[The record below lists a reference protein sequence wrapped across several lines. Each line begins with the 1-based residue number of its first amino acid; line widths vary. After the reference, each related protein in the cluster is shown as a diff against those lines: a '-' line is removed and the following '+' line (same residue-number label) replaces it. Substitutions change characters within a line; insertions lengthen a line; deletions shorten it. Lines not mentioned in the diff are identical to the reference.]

1 MKKAEK
7 NVTVGMS
14 TELYNTLKQLAEED
28 CRSVPSYIRLVLREH
43 VEKKRRELP
52 PPVAVIR

>member
-7 NVTVGMS
+7 NVTVGLS
-14 TELYNTLKQLAEED
+14 KELYSALQRLAEED
-28 CRSVPSYIRLVLREH
+28 YRSVPSYIRLVLRGH

-52 PPVAVIR
+52 PPVAVTR